1 MGKTQ
6 NTSLNENNC
15 LFSNNFK
22 SLIMKMKNVLWVAL
36 VGVAVSCTVSK
47 RIDRWGYRVSFD
59 KKSQGVETPANEV
72 ATQHETTLANTLKQQ
87 QNVSSSEVNTVALTV
102 QRPETPAAM
111 VTNEALSKVT
121 ITEQKAPVEKVK
133 PTAKELRAAKT
144 IAKQMNSLEAK
155 VGGGLTPSTGVLVLL
170 ALFIPLLAVYLY
182 EGSWTKRCTVN
193 LILCLLCGL
202 PGVIHA
208 LIVVLG

>member
-6 NTSLNENNC
+6 ITSMIENNC
-15 LFSNNFK
+15 LFSKNFK

-59 KKSQGVETPANEV
+59 KKSQDTETMANE
-72 ATQHETTLANTLKQQ
+72 TTSTNETTLALDNKNYQQ
-87 QNVSSSEVNTVALTV
+87 VVSTQETRLATAVQTPEVQTT
-102 QRPETPAAM
+102 M
-111 VTNEALSKVT
+111 VTNETLAKVSRV
-121 ITEQKAPVEKVK
+121 EQKAVEAKIK
-133 PTAKELRAAKT
+133 PSAKELRAAKT
-144 IAKQMNSLEAK
+144 IAKQMNSFEAK